1 MTHSVTPPRSPLHE
15 PAKLREECGVFA
27 IAGDPEAA
35 AYTALALHA
44 LQHRGQ
50 EGAGIVTREHRAP
63 EPPHESAELSG
74 GPVPADPPL
83 FHARKRPGLVG
94 EVFSADKH
102 ALQSLPGD
110 AAVGHVRYATC
121 GGDEVA
127 NIQPLLQRTRFGAI
141 ALAHNGNL
149 TNAAVLRAELIEAG
163 QVFQTSSDTEVI
175 LHLVAR
181 SRAATVAEALAEA
194 LARVTGAYSLV
205 VLTEDAVHAVRDPSG
220 VRPLVLG
227 RLEDGAWVAASET
240 CALDSVGARFERDVE
255 PGESVRIADGALAST
270 HAPRAVS
277 RFCSFEY
284 IYFMRANSAFRGRH
298 AAHVR
303 ERIGARLFRESHE
316 PADVIVPVP
325 ESGVHA
331 AVGYAEASG
340 VPFKYGILKSA
351 YVGRTFIEPS
361 AATRNFG
368 VRLKLSV
375 DRAAIE
381 GRRVLLVDDS
391 IVRANTMPKIV
402 DMLRGAGAREVHV
415 RIAAPPFRY
424 PCFYGVDT
432 PLRADLSAANHS
444 VDEIRA
450 LIGCDSLAYISLD
463 GLKRAVGGGENDTG
477 LCHACFSGEYDVPL
491 VDDAMRDELAGSGAR
506 VTTGEMGAG
515 DGDDAPAPLRV
526 VGGAA

>member
-1 MTHSVTPPRSPLHE
+1 M
-15 PAKLREECGVFA
+15 
-27 IAGDPEAA
+27 
-35 AYTALALHA
+35 
-44 LQHRGQ
+44 
-50 EGAGIVTREHRAP
+50 
-63 EPPHESAELSG
+63 
-74 GPVPADPPL
+74 
-83 FHARKRPGLVG
+83 
-94 EVFSADKH
+94 
-102 ALQSLPGD
+102 
-110 AAVGHVRYATC
+110 RYATC

-127 NIQPLLQRTRFGAI
+127 NIQPLLQRTRFGSI

-149 TNAAVLRAELIEAG
+149 TNAASLRADLIEAG
-163 QVFQTSSDTEVI
+163 QVFQTTSDTEII
-175 LHLVAR
+175 LHLIAR
-181 SRAATVAEALAEA
+181 SRAGTVAEALAEA
-194 LARVTGAYSLV
+194 LAQVTGAYALA
-205 VLTEDAVHAVRDPSG
+205 VLAEDALYCVRDPSG

-227 RLEDGAWVAASET
+227 RIEAGEGAGEAWCAASET
-240 CALDSVGARFERDVE
+240 CALDAVGATLDRDVE
-255 PGESVRIADGALAST
+255 PGETVRIADGTLSSSFAEA
-270 HAPRAVS
+270 APS
-277 RFCSFEY
+277 RFCVFEY

-325 ESGVHA
+325 ESGIHA
-331 AVGYAEASG
+331 AVGYAEAARL
-340 VPFKYGILKSA
+340 PFKYGILKSA

-361 AATRNFG
+361 ASIRNFG

-432 PLRADLSAANHS
+432 PRRADLSAAHHS

-450 LIGCDSLAYISLD
+450 LIGCDSLAFISLD
-463 GLKRAVGGGENDTG
+463 GLHRAVGGGEGDDG

-491 VDDAMRDELAGSGAR
+491 VDPAMRDELAGSGA
-506 VTTGEMGAG
+506 VVNVGE
-515 DGDDAPAPLRV
+515 DKPAPARLHV
-526 VGGAA
+526 VRGAA

>member
-1 MTHSVTPPRSPLHE
+1 MNPIPQADTAPGPR
-15 PAKLREECGVFA
+15 KLREECGVFGLT
-27 IAGDPEAA
+27 GDHEAA
-35 AYTALALHA
+35 AYAALALHA

-50 EGAGIVTREHRAP
+50 EGVGIVTRERVDDEGPRFRA
-63 EPPHESAELSG
+63 HKA
-74 GPVPADPPL
+74 
-83 FHARKRPGLVG
+83 PGLVSD
-94 EVFSADKH
+94 VFNAD
-102 ALQSLPGD
+102 ADVLGSLKGD
-110 AAVGHVRYATC
+110 ATVGHVRYATC
-121 GGDEVA
+121 GGDEAA
-127 NIQPLLQRTRFGAI
+127 NIQPLLQRTRFGSV

-149 TNAAVLRAELIEAG
+149 TNAASLRAELIEAG
-163 QVFQTSSDTEVI
+163 QVFQTTSDTEVI
-175 LHLVAR
+175 LHLLAR
-181 SRAATVAEALAEA
+181 SRAESVAEALNEA
-194 LARVTGAYSLV
+194 LAQVTGAYALA
-205 VLTEDAVHAVRDPSG
+205 VLAEDALYCVRDPSG

-227 RLEDGAWVAASET
+227 RMEAPDGRAVWCAASET
-240 CALDSVGARFERDVE
+240 CALDAVGATFVRDVE
-255 PGESVRIADGALAST
+255 PGETVRIAGGEVTSSSVPAA
-270 HAPRAVS
+270 RS
-277 RFCSFEY
+277 RFCVFEY

-331 AVGYAEASG
+331 AVGYAEAARL
-340 VPFKYGILKSA
+340 PFKYGILKSA

-361 AATRNFG
+361 ASIRNFG

-375 DRAAIE
+375 DRAAVE

-402 DMLRGAGAREVHV
+402 DMLRSAGAREVHV
-415 RIAAPPFRY
+415 RIAAPPFRF

-432 PLRADLSAANHS
+432 PRRADLSAAQHG

-463 GLKRAVGGGENDTG
+463 GLREAVGGQGGDTG

-491 VDDAMRDELAGSGAR
+491 IDPAMRDELEGSDARIVAGERDAQPAR
-506 VTTGEMGAG
+506 
-515 DGDDAPAPLRV
+515 LRV
-526 VGGAA
+526 VGAPT